1 MHLHHALLGC
11 LLSTYII
18 VWMSKSCSKCCT
30 VICMSLELVAFIGVG
45 LSLLF
50 VCLTQIT
57 KMDPMSR
64 LCVTIYLAM
73 QTACCFFA
81 LITSIMGRR
90 GCEWLFDK
98 MEMILDRIQEL
109 IVRFVEQNWKHLL
122 VSVLL
127 FINVQIF
134 ECVSTS
140 MDIYQIVSD
149 LLNREIILHRS
160 AHETNDLVQ
169 TVPAELWW

>member
-1 MHLHHALLGC
+1 MHLHLALLGC

-18 VWMSKSCSKCCT
+18 VCLSKSCSNCCT
-30 VICMSLELVAFIGVG
+30 VICMGLELVAFIGLG

-64 LCVTIYLAM
+64 LCMTIYLTM
-73 QTACCFFA
+73 QTAGCFFA
-81 LITSIMGRR
+81 LITSILGHR

-98 MEMILDRIQEL
+98 MEMILNRIQEL

-122 VSVLL
+122 FSVLL

-134 ECVSTS
+134 ECISTS
-140 MDIYQIVSD
+140 VDIYQILSD
-149 LLNREIILHRS
+149 LLNGEIILHQP
-160 AHETNDLVQ
+160 AHETNALVQ
-169 TVPAELWW
+169 TVPAELW